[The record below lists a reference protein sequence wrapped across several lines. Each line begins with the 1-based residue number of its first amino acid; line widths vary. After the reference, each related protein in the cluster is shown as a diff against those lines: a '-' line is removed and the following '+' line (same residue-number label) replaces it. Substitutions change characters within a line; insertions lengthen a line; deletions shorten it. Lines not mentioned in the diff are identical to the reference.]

1 MKQAILTM
9 LCRLTNAMKADSRNY
24 HSSFLPIIRNAID
37 PASETQV
44 YLLEDALDLWSSIL
58 AQTPSLPEPTA
69 PELLELLPHLL
80 PLYDQSTDI
89 LRKVLEITE
98 AYLLLAP
105 TSVLADTFRVPLLA
119 ALTSLL
125 GNLKPDANGTVTHLM
140 ELFVRGADTLGGEN
154 AVQIL
159 VGDTITSGF
168 FAKVM
173 QGLNGA
179 WQTHQ
184 SHGPNRD
191 VPSHAVD
198 GVVETD
204 YFSVLARIGIASPR
218 ILIEAVAS
226 VGGSLEPTLDWLLEE
241 WFSHVENMGDPPNRK
256 LTCLTLTR
264 LLELGQ
270 PWILG
275 RLQSLMAV
283 WTDVVR
289 ELTDEDEDKS
299 KEYVTTL
306 DQTVEKPHAN
316 QRFHSFLLW
325 DDQPAADTHSKD
337 PEAPEDVRRRELI
350 YSDPVHRINLIS
362 FLRDHL
368 QAAIQAAGG
377 EQQFQAEWLDR
388 VDKDV
393 IKGFGELG
401 IM

>member
-1 MKQAILTM
+1 
-9 LCRLTNAMKADSRNY
+9 MKADSRNY
-24 HSSFLPIIRNAID
+24 HTSFLPIIRNAID
-37 PASETQV
+37 PNSETQV

-58 AQTPSLPEPTA
+58 AQTPSAPEPTP

-80 PLYDQSTDI
+80 PLYGQGTDI

-105 TSVLADTFRVPLLA
+105 ASVLVDSFRMPLLN

-125 GNLKPDANGTVTHLM
+125 GSLKPDANGTVTHLM
-140 ELFVRGADTLGGEN
+140 ELFVRSADALGGEN

-159 VGDTITSGF
+159 VGDMITSGF
-168 FAKVM
+168 FAKIM
-173 QGLNGA
+173 EGLNGA
-179 WQTHQ
+179 WHAHQ
-184 SHGPNRD
+184 SHGPNRR
-191 VPSHAVD
+191 VPDHAVD

-264 LLELGQ
+264 LLETGQ

-299 KEYVTTL
+299 KEYDL
-306 DQTVEKPHAN
+306 GQLN
-316 QRFHSFLLW
+316 SRFLALTSINSFLLW
-325 DDQPAADTHSKD
+325 DDQPAADTLSKD
-337 PEAPEDVRRRELI
+337 PEAPEDVRRRDLI

-368 QAAIQAAGG
+368 QAAIQSAGG
-377 EQQFQAEWLDR
+377 EQQFQAEWLER

-393 IKGFGELG
+393 VKGFSELG
-401 IM
+401 IL